1 MGQFIVLHALKIDQ
15 TLLSLFLYQG
25 IHSASFTLAMG
36 LVSVSVEPNEAVHI
50 GDFPHVTSQI
60 SDLSLFSL

>member
-36 LVSVSVEPNEAVHI
+36 LVSVEPNEAVHI